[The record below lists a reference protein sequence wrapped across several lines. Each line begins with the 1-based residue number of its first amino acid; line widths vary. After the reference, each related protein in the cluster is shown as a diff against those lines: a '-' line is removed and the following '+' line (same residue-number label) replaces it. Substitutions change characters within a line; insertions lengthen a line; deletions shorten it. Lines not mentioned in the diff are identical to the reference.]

1 MDSRIKNIVE
11 SFDFSKLNNNHPGN
25 TKAVDQIRKDYFMED
40 EIGWEIL
47 DNIISEYENT
57 FLNDKKAGKFKKDTI
72 LLNNKFY
79 RCYVYDNDGLG
90 KCQDAVSTNVIV
102 YQIQALH
109 SSYVTHT
116 DNKQKRGMH
125 CVDKNTMEPL
135 PNVQLT
141 HNIEGNI
148 MYTNFLS
155 DDKKLLVIIEYPTN
169 TSYMKI
175 YYILYDE
182 SNVKQFKEKYEGYFK
197 EFDKFLNR
205 ISVPEDYINKFKKKI
220 VYDAMCKYT
229 YEYKLSIGD
238 LDPAVEVINNIMKDL
253 CNQKLYDEYDEWEI
267 WEGETIEQK
276 IKKKNIILLKP
287 YYSFRV
293 SSPDIYGDSA
303 IITHEIYK
311 EGNEY
316 LVRDTIEQN

>member
-1 MDSRIKNIVE
+1 
-11 SFDFSKLNNNHPGN
+11 
-25 TKAVDQIRKDYFMED
+25 
-40 EIGWEIL
+40 
-47 DNIISEYENT
+47 
-57 FLNDKKAGKFKKDTI
+57 
-72 LLNNKFY
+72 
-79 RCYVYDNDGLG
+79 
-90 KCQDAVSTNVIV
+90 
-102 YQIQALH
+102 
-109 SSYVTHT
+109 
-116 DNKQKRGMH
+116 
-125 CVDKNTMEPL
+125 
-135 PNVQLT
+135 
-141 HNIEGNI
+141 
-148 MYTNFLS
+148 
-155 DDKKLLVIIEYPTN
+155 
-169 TSYMKI
+169 
-175 YYILYDE
+175 
-182 SNVKQFKEKYEGYFK
+182 
-197 EFDKFLNR
+197 
-205 ISVPEDYINKFKKKI
+205 
-220 VYDAMCKYT
+220 MCKYT

>member
-1 MDSRIKNIVE
+1 
-11 SFDFSKLNNNHPGN
+11 
-25 TKAVDQIRKDYFMED
+25 
-40 EIGWEIL
+40 
-47 DNIISEYENT
+47 
-57 FLNDKKAGKFKKDTI
+57 
-72 LLNNKFY
+72 
-79 RCYVYDNDGLG
+79 
-90 KCQDAVSTNVIV
+90 
-102 YQIQALH
+102 
-109 SSYVTHT
+109 
-116 DNKQKRGMH
+116 
-125 CVDKNTMEPL
+125 
-135 PNVQLT
+135 
-141 HNIEGNI
+141 

-155 DDKKLLVIIEYPTN
+155 DDKKLLVIIEYPAN

-182 SNVKQFKEKYEGYFK
+182 SDVKHFKEKYEGYFN

-205 ISVPEDYINKFKKKI
+205 ISVPEDYINNFQKKI

-276 IKKKNIILLKP
+276 IKRKNIVLLKP
-287 YYSFRV
+287 YCSFRV
-293 SSPDIYGDSA
+293 SSPDMYGESA

-311 EGNEY
+311 DGNEY